1 MILHLG
7 WDNED
12 DDKKIQYDFAPT
24 KHEPKTPMS
33 NLLSDDGL
41 TDLTSDVPAKT
52 ETVQKFYLNW
62 DELNEKDD
70 MYDDFN

>member
-1 MILHLG
+1 
-7 WDNED
+7 
-12 DDKKIQYDFAPT
+12 
-24 KHEPKTPMS
+24 MS

>member
-1 MILHLG
+1 
-7 WDNED
+7 
-12 DDKKIQYDFAPT
+12 
-24 KHEPKTPMS
+24 MS

-41 TDLTSDVPAKT
+41 TDFTSDVPAKT